1 MAKNNK
7 GFTLIEILVY
17 IAILAIIFF
26 VIVSFLIWSIRA
38 NAKAKVMNEV
48 LNSAKRAME
57 VISYEVR
64 EANSIYDPT
73 SAFGSHPGQLS
84 LETVHYLPI
93 GEEITF
99 VDFYLCGTQ
108 LCLKKESED
117 PIALTLDSVE
127 VESLIFTKIV
137 VDDAS
142 SIQVDLTVKYN
153 SSSDRSEYQASN
165 NLRSAASLRSN

>member
-48 LNSAKRAME
+48 LNNVKRAME
-57 VISYEVR
+57 IISYEIR
-64 EANSIYDPT
+64 EASSIYDPT
-73 SAFGSHPGQLS
+73 SAFGLHPGQLS
-84 LETVHYLPI
+84 LETVHYLPS
-93 GEEITF
+93 GEESAF

-108 LCLKKESED
+108 LCFKKESQE

-127 VESLIFTKIV
+127 VERLVFTKV
-137 VDDAS
+137 VVNDAS

-153 SSSDRSEYQASN
+153 SSSDRSEYQSSI